1 MRTGWLLPLV
11 FLPEEWA
18 LGLLLGSALILGLP
32 HGGADIL
39 VARRLGWPLGG
50 FLALYLALAG
60 LALGLLLL
68 FPSLGLVAFLVLA
81 LLHWGRVEEKGPLG
95 YWRAGTVLLFPFA
108 FHREEILPFLQAF
121 AGGFSLPPS
130 LALSLWVLLALW
142 SFRERPPWLQVADT
156 LLLGA
161 LAFFAHPYAL
171 LAGYFLLQHS
181 WDSLRL
187 VGVRGREW
195 LGVYG
200 ATLGGVLLALA
211 LYPHFQNPLAAYMA
225 AVYALTLPHALTME
239 AWLRWFPLLEQWPA
253 PDR

>member
-1 MRTGWLLPLV
+1 MRTGLLLPLV

-18 LGLLLGSALILGLP
+18 LGLLLASALVLGLP

-39 VARRLGWPLGG
+39 VALRLGWPLGG
-50 FLALYLALAG
+50 FLALYLSLAG
-60 LALGLLLL
+60 LALGSLLL
-68 FPSLGLVAFLVLA
+68 FPPLGLVAFLVLA
-81 LLHWGRVEEKGPLG
+81 LLHWGRVEGKGPLG

-108 FHREEILPFLQAF
+108 FHREDILPFLHAF
-121 AGGFSLPPS
+121 AGGFLLPPA
-130 LALSLWVLLALW
+130 LAVVLWVLLALW
-142 SFRERPPWLQVADT
+142 SFRERPPWPQVADT
-156 LLLGA
+156 LLLAA

-187 VGVRGREW
+187 VGVRGWEW

-200 ATLGGVLLALA
+200 ATLGGILLAWA
-211 LYPHFQNPLAAYMA
+211 LYPRFQDPLAAYMA

-239 AWLRWFPLLEQWPA
+239 AWLRRFPPRAQSPV